1 MRYNIFCRIAAHPT
15 FSCPYLGSLPVQQD
29 DYCKD
34 FYMEIVNGSLESAYK
49 KYGPSTCLEGNQ
61 VKQGLSG
68 KSVLIIGAGV
78 SGLSAAFELEKV
90 GHSVRFDII
99 S

>member
-1 MRYNIFCRIAAHPT
+1 M
-15 FSCPYLGSLPVQQD
+15 GSLPVQQD